1 MSKGRLIRFIVVSSA
16 LMLAVAVTLSL
27 ALADAAKAQGSPGQ
41 VNAVRPHP
49 QAGSIALAAA
59 VSIAAGMLGAGYAV
73 GRVGAAAL
81 GAAAERPEITGRALL
96 FVAIGEGIAVLGFV
110 GGLVLARYMII
121 GG

>member
-27 ALADAAKAQGSPGQ
+27 ALTDASAQDSGGKVEAKQ
-41 VNAVRPHP
+41 PHP
-49 QAGSIALAAA
+49 HADYIALAAA

-96 FVAIGEGIAVLGFV
+96 FVAMGEGIAVLGFV
-110 GGLVLARYMII
+110 GGLVLARYMTIP
-121 GG
+121 G

>member
-1 MSKGRLIRFIVVSSA
+1 MSRGRLIRFIVVSGV
-16 LMLAVAVTLSL
+16 LMLVVVVTLGL
-27 ALADAAKAQGSPGQ
+27 ALTDAAKAQGGSDQ
-41 VNAVRPHP
+41 VSAPRPHP

-59 VSIAAGMLGAGYAV
+59 MSIAAGMLGAGYAV

-110 GGLVLARYMII
+110 GGLVLARYMTI